1 MRGFCWVWIGVL
13 WGCTSPASQYRVYD
27 ARHDVFRDVEIP
39 TLEDPR
45 RLIGTYARGIKG
57 GYISPKQGLRPGM
70 ALDIRFSVVDGVNVA
85 ADQDG
90 MYLWA
95 AYDQIENT
103 IGELDDLGVDT
114 SLFHPFQIAYAPALS
129 EDSTFISNAFWICN
143 VGTEEGPGTMGVL
156 PQGDPAGPAFVTHP
170 GVVRHEFGHN
180 IFGSLFGGTYAGC
193 TPYGNDLR
201 AANEGF
207 SDLVAATT
215 TDDAAWNTP
224 VLEERGLDLDHVQTE
239 SMKDSD
245 ALIYEYGSVL
255 AAYGWDLRRL
265 STSEDVLRFAMD
277 AVSEM
282 GRLPA
287 DAEYSAP
294 PWMGAY
300 ILTRVVEAY
309 PEARDEGCTQF
320 GVRFPLE
327 PAPGVCAS

>member
-1 MRGFCWVWIGVL
+1 MRGFCCDRCCR
-13 WGCTSPASQYRVYD
+13 CTAGEPVSGLD

-156 PQGDPAGPAFVTHP
+156 PQGDPAGPAFVTHR
-170 GVVRHEFGHN
+170 GRAARFGHH
-180 IFGSLFGGTYAGC
+180 LRQ
-193 TPYGNDLR
+193 PLR
-201 AANEGF
+201 APTQLHALRERPPSGQ
-207 SDLVAATT
+207 
-215 TDDAAWNTP
+215 
-224 VLEERGLDLDHVQTE
+224 RGLL
-239 SMKDSD
+239 
-245 ALIYEYGSVL
+245 GS
-255 AAYGWDLRRL
+255 RRGHHH
-265 STSEDVLRFAMD
+265 R
-277 AVSEM
+277 
-282 GRLPA
+282 
-287 DAEYSAP
+287 
-294 PWMGAY
+294 
-300 ILTRVVEAY
+300 
-309 PEARDEGCTQF
+309 
-320 GVRFPLE
+320 
-327 PAPGVCAS
+327 